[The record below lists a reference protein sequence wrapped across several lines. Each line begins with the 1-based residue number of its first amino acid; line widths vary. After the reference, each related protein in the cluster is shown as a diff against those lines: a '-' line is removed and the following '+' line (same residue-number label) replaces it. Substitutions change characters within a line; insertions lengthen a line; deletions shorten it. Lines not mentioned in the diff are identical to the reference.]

1 MAENT
6 NKADVDERIA
16 NTLEG
21 ISDTLSMLCKSVNVL
36 MILKH
41 VELITRGHSDAAR
54 KKLISSLLN
63 EVEKAA
69 RGEEYADVIRCD
81 GDKVELVR
89 KD

>member
-6 NKADVDERIA
+6 NKADVGERIA
-16 NTLEG
+16 NTLEE
-21 ISDTLSMLCKSVNVL
+21 ISDTLSELCHNHVL